1 MELMV
6 GSREILS
13 SDTSGSL
20 PFLTTV
26 TYDTVTY
33 DTPPSLSRL
42 PARKT
47 CGRHISLRAVRS
59 TDRQRYFPRRGIL
72 RLIPSPG
79 TGTGSSRT
87 YRLPE
92 RAMRIPYRNT
102 HTRSHDLPYDRPVLQ
117 SIALPVVFQDRGT
130 GSVLQGRPTGT
141 DPLPVLWLWKC
152 KTHFRG
158 AGQKNYFW
166 LSLKFVFTA

>member
-1 MELMV
+1 M
-6 GSREILS
+6 
-13 SDTSGSL
+13 
-20 PFLTTV
+20 
-26 TYDTVTY
+26 
-33 DTPPSLSRL
+33 
-42 PARKT
+42 
-47 CGRHISLRAVRS
+47 
-59 TDRQRYFPRRGIL
+59 
-72 RLIPSPG
+72 IPSPG

-92 RAMRIPYRNT
+92 RAMRIPYRNL

-130 GSVLQGRPTGT
+130 GSVLQGSPTGT

-158 AGQKNYFW
+158 AGKILFLALPEVCFRRVNTAWKPPFLVVCLLVENIEFFRKTRLNSRLLYDLLFF
-166 LSLKFVFTA
+166 LKLFTFAKRFGGKRVSLAEFQRQLFSRPVQT